1 MPFRM
6 YSRAAWILK
15 NATPRLINSSAV
27 GETTFC
33 PRKDLKLGGRKEKLW
48 KIRVRDNEVS
58 KSHLKGNAKQTTSH
72 LCSRLARGS
81 FDVSTAKRSL
91 SFGWLA
97 SEKIMA
103 RNKIFRVAEP
113 FLLSALAFKCKV
125 LFKWHRFPPPLCSVS
140 TPPLP
145 VPYWSFLFS
154 LPSPSHPISL
164 SLFLSLLGH
173 VSFSSYLRLLSSSFF
188 HLVSSTR
195 FDILYLTFLLFLVG
209 GTVRT
214 QLRRPWDK
222 RLHFLIFKCAQTSYP
237 AIVCPTEALRR
248 GFRADKP
255 VQPSMHAT
263 NAAASYYRVPLCS
276 HLLSLL
282 SSFSRLLS
290 LPLYVSFLVSLRS
303 SLTANKA
310 RSSRWKMQIA
320 TGESNGYEIVRD
332 AVLSFR
338 TDPVITKS
346 QGSFFSSH
354 GIALVA
360 MVGLGSTRANLREE
374 Y

>member
-1 MPFRM
+1 MQP
-6 YSRAAWILK
+6 
-15 NATPRLINSSAV
+15 PRLINSSAI

-48 KIRVRDNEVS
+48 KIPVRDNQVS
-58 KSHLKGNAKQTTSH
+58 KSHPKWNAKQTTSL
-72 LCSRLARGS
+72 LCSGLARGS
-81 FDVSTAKRSL
+81 LDVSTAKRWL

-125 LFKWHRFPPPLCSVS
+125 LFKWHRFPPPLLLCLNASSSCPLLVFLVLS
-140 TPPLP
+140 T
-145 VPYWSFLFS
+145 FS
-154 LPSPSHPISL
+154 LSPYL
-164 SLFLSLLGH
+164 SVSLLGH
-173 VSFSSYLRLLSSSFF
+173 VSFSWYLRLLSSSFF

-255 VQPSMHAT
+255 VQPSMHAA
-263 NAAASYYRVPLCS
+263 NAAASYYRVPLRS
-276 HLLSLL
+276 HLLSLH

-290 LPLYVSFLVSLRS
+290 LPLYVSFLVSRRS
-303 SLTANKA
+303 SLTATKA

-332 AVLSFR
+332 AALSFR

-346 QGSFFSSH
+346 QGSFFSSR

-360 MVGLGSTRANLREE
+360 MVGLGSTRANLQEE

>member
-1 MPFRM
+1 MFQQRNVD
-6 YSRAAWILK
+6 Y
-15 NATPRLINSSAV
+15 RLD
-27 GETTFC
+27 GW
-33 PRKDLKLGGRKEKLW
+33 P
-48 KIRVRDNEVS
+48 
-58 KSHLKGNAKQTTSH
+58 
-72 LCSRLARGS
+72 
-81 FDVSTAKRSL
+81 AKRSWLVIRYFEWQNRFFYRRLHLNAKYYSNGTGFLHPFAL
-91 SFGWLA
+91 SQRLL
-97 SEKIMA
+97 
-103 RNKIFRVAEP
+103 
-113 FLLSALAFKCKV
+113 FLSLIGLSCSLY
-125 LFKWHRFPPPLCSVS
+125 LLPL
-140 TPPLP
+140 T
-145 VPYWSFLFS
+145 
-154 LPSPSHPISL
+154 L
-164 SLFLSLLGH
+164 SLFLSLSLLGH
-173 VSFSSYLRLLSSSFF
+173 VSFSTYLRLLSSSFF

-255 VQPSMHAT
+255 VPPSMHAA

-303 SLTANKA
+303 SLTATKA

-332 AVLSFR
+332 VALSFR

-346 QGSFFSSH
+346 QGSFFFVPRNCIGRDGRSRFHAS
-354 GIALVA
+354 
-360 MVGLGSTRANLREE
+360 
-374 Y
+374 